1 MRKLAIGITGA
12 AALLLA
18 GILAWNAQ
26 ATPLTGSTTLYL
38 AANQSLVEKAAQG
51 ITCSGSKPY
60 LCKVWC
66 SGRWCYY
73 CSPAPCAQ

>member
-26 ATPLTGSTTLYL
+26 ATAP
-38 AANQSLVEKAAQG
+38 
-51 ITCSGSKPY
+51 
-60 LCKVWC
+60 KVD
-66 SGRWCYY
+66 GKDAVGGKD
-73 CSPAPCAQ
+73 SPALYFGLGLSSRPTPVAAG